1 MITLIIEDEKLAAE
15 RLIELIGKFD
25 SRIEV
30 KKVLDSVEK
39 SVEWFN
45 SNPHPDLVFMD
56 IQLADG
62 LSFEIFEQTQ
72 VISPVIFT
80 TAYDKYT
87 IRAFKVNSVDYLLK
101 PVDYEELAAAIEKYK
116 LYFGPETKKEFKP
129 DVEIYDRL
137 ISQLVHQYKNRFV
150 IKVGVHIRSIPVEKI
165 DYFFICKKSVFICT
179 EDGKNYAIDY
189 YLDQLE
195 KLIDPQLFFR
205 INRKFIINLDSVKDI
220 IAYSNS
226 RLKIILKN
234 QPDEEVIVSREK
246 VRDFKKWLDR

>member
-15 RLIELIGKFD
+15 RLIELISKYD
-25 SRIEV
+25 SSIEV
-30 KKVLDSVEK
+30 VKVLDSVEK

-62 LSFEIFEQTQ
+62 LSFEIFERTQ
-72 VISPVIFT
+72 VKSPVIFT
-80 TAYDKYT
+80 TAYDEYT

-101 PVDYEELAAAIEKYK
+101 PVDYEELTAAIEKFK
-116 LYFGPETKKEFKP
+116 LYFGPKTKKGFKP
-129 DVEIYDRL
+129 DVEIYDKL

-150 IKVGVHIRSIPVEKI
+150 IKVGVHIRSIPVEKT
-165 DYFFICKKSVFICT
+165 DYFFICEKSTFICT

-205 INRKFIINLDSVKDI
+205 INRKFIINLDAVKDI

-234 QPDEEVIVSREK
+234 PPDEDVIVSREK
-246 VRDFKKWLDR
+246 VKDFKKWLDR

>member
-15 RLIELIGKFD
+15 RLIELISKYD
-25 SRIEV
+25 SSIEV

-62 LSFEIFEQTQ
+62 LSFEIFEKTQ
-72 VISPVIFT
+72 VKSPVIFT
-80 TAYDKYT
+80 TAYDEYT
-87 IRAFKVNSVDYLLK
+87 IRK
-101 PVDYEELAAAIEKYK
+101 ELAAAIEKFR
-116 LYFGPETKKEFKP
+116 LNFGPKTKKEFRP

-150 IKVGVHIRSIPVEKI
+150 IKVGVHIRSIPADEI
-165 DYFFICKKSVFICT
+165 DYFFICEKSTFICT
-179 EDGKNYAIDY
+179 EEGKNYAIDY

-205 INRKFIINLDSVKDI
+205 INRKFIININAVKDI
-220 IAYSNS
+220 IVYSNS

-234 QPDEEVIVSREK
+234 PTDEDAIVSREK
-246 VRDFKKWLDR
+246 VRDFKEWLDR